1 MDLGYTGT
9 LTNKRILMNHT
20 EIGLQ
25 YGKLHA
31 LYETMLYLQK
41 QIKIENEKLEQLK
54 KKELTK

>member
-1 MDLGYTGT
+1 
-9 LTNKRILMNHT
+9 MNHT

-54 KKELTK
+54 KKELTKWKWTQHAS